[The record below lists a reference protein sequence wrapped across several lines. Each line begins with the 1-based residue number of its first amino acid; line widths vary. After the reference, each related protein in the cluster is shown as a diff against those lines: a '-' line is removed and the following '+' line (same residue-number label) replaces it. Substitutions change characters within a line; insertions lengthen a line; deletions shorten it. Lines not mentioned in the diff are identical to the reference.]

1 MKRILSFALAVLM
14 IATLA
19 TTFVFADAATKVNAK
34 LDSKTGVEK
43 GKEVTLYVTL
53 DKTVTANKAASISFD
68 VPDDVTVVSSKWE
81 CTVPESP
88 LNLPFPLDAKNKG
101 VLALGGDF
109 ITKEPTPV
117 TVTAGSKLFKIVVK
131 VNDGAALTK
140 KEIKVNVTIDEGGDY
155 EVAEGIG
162 TLTMVCKHANM
173 TGVEYTYDDTN
184 HWKVCPD
191 CSAKVSSAKHAYASD
206 CADKCKTCG
215 APRAGGAKHTAAKAW
230 TYDEINH
237 WHACTKCK
245 TAIDTAAHTFDQ
257 KVEKATY
264 LASNA
269 TCSAPKKYYYSC
281 VCGAKGTDTF
291 DVGTP
296 DPSQHVYTP
305 FVSDQTGEKQIV
317 CDSCV
322 GGEITVIVAE
332 NTKEIEGLKLGE
344 GSEGVLTKDMKLV
357 VTDVTKAHKKDTV
370 PEGLV
375 LASAKQLQLTIE
387 QKVKDSNKVL
397 KDDVGMP
404 TNATV
409 TLKKPAKYT
418 NLQVIVDW
426 KSVEYVDNGDGTVSF
441 NVPGNC
447 VVLFAGKATAKAT
460 SDNTMT
466 ATWIVLLAVAVLGFA
481 ATIVASKKKANR

>member
-19 TTFVFADAATKVNAK
+19 TTFVFADAAPKVTATV
-34 LDSKTGVEK
+34 DSKTGVEK
-43 GKEVTLYVTL
+43 GKEVTLYVNL
-53 DKTVTANKAASISFD
+53 NKASAVTGGSIHFDLPEGVSVVSSEWAFAVPAGMNIAAPLDNLNNAVLALSGGASVTTTKLFKVVLKIASDASMSKKEIKATVDLAGF
-68 VPDDVTVVSSKWE
+68 DVTVVNGE
-81 CTVPESP
+81 
-88 LNLPFPLDAKNKG
+88 
-101 VLALGGDF
+101 
-109 ITKEPTPV
+109 
-117 TVTAGSKLFKIVVK
+117 
-131 VNDGAALTK
+131 
-140 KEIKVNVTIDEGGDY
+140 
-155 EVAEGIG
+155 
-162 TLTMVCKHANM
+162 LTMLCKHTNM

-191 CSAKVSSAKHAYASD
+191 CSAKVSSTKHSYASD
-206 CADKCKTCG
+206 CADKCKVCE

-230 TYDEINH
+230 SYDETNH

-245 TAIDTAAHTFDQ
+245 TAIDTTAHTFDQ

-296 DPSQHVYTP
+296 DASQHVYTP

-317 CDSCV
+317 CDSCK

-387 QKVKDSNKVL
+387 QKVKNSNMVL

-418 NLQVIVDW
+418 DLQVLVDW
-426 KSVEYVDNGDGTVSF
+426 QPVDYTDNEDGTVSF
-441 NVPGNC
+441 KVPGNC
-447 VVLFAGKATAKAT
+447 VVLFAGKATADPT